1 MLNYTSG
8 GLLPGGLHNFSAPS
22 KESIHLAMLA
32 LALYGNPYA
41 VGQVTGC
48 SHEHEVL
55 LLPCTD

>member
-41 VGQVTGC
+41 VGQVTG
-48 SHEHEVL
+48 
-55 LLPCTD
+55 